1 MLHCMACLICRGIQV
16 AYVLSLYVDVCPTYY
31 RLELTKAPL
40 NYATNT
46 FTTLVPISMDFSPE
60 PYPLNVQFNASN
72 DVVNDEMYNKVL
84 TSVKENGYTLRYVHE
99 DLKSDY
105 NIVLAA
111 VQQQGWA
118 LPYASPDLQKNCN
131 IVEAAVKQNG
141 EVLYVV
147 HPDMEKNYNIVEA
160 AVKQNGLALKNAHY
174 DMKNDFNIV
183 MAAVKQ
189 DGMALQFA
197 HDDMKRNY
205 NVVMAAVKQDGMALQ
220 YSHKNLKKNYNI
232 VEEAVKQNGYALQ
245 YANDDMRKNYD
256 IVEAAV
262 KQNGRAL
269 QYAHDDFK
277 RNYNIVEAAV
287 KQSLHALQYAH
298 ESSIIRNQVVSPI
311 ILKALKDDP
320 DGRLVFHALVGDKTK
335 ANIIK
340 ILVKADRSFVDLM
353 DDDGSRAIDRAV
365 PDCKLAIELALC
377 LFEKFDVL
385 SDTPIIHK
393 SPTACVFKA
402 LDKTNESF
410 VALKCIN
417 NHHQVRRCLQCQQF
431 VAVVYE

>member
-1 MLHCMACLICRGIQV
+1 M
-16 AYVLSLYVDVCPTYY
+16 
-31 RLELTKAPL
+31 
-40 NYATNT
+40 
-46 FTTLVPISMDFSPE
+46 
-60 PYPLNVQFNASN
+60 
-72 DVVNDEMYNKVL
+72 
-84 TSVKENGYTLRYVHE
+84 
-99 DLKSDY
+99 
-105 NIVLAA
+105 LAA

-118 LPYASPDLQKNCN
+118 LQYASPDLQKNFN

-160 AVKQNGLALKNAHY
+160 AVKQNGLGLNDAHY
-174 DMKNDFNIV
+174 DMKNEHNIVMAAVKQDGKALQFAHDDLKSDFNIV

-189 DGMALQFA
+189 DGMALQ
-197 HDDMKRNY
+197 
-205 NVVMAAVKQDGMALQ
+205 
-220 YSHKNLKKNYNI
+220 YSHDNLKKNYNI
-232 VEEAVKQNGYALQ
+232 VDEAVKQNGYALQ
-245 YANDDMRKNYD
+245 YVHDDILKNYD
-256 IVEAAV
+256 IVETAV

-277 RNYNIVEAAV
+277 RNYDFVEVAV

-311 ILKALKDDP
+311 ILKAIKDDP
-320 DGRLVFHALVGDKTK
+320 DGRLVFHELVGDKTR

-353 DDDGSRAIDRAV
+353 DDDGRRAIDRAV

-393 SPTACVFKA
+393 SPTTCVFKA
-402 LDKTNESF
+402 LDKANESF
-410 VALKCIN
+410 VALKCVKN
-417 NHHQVRRCLQCQQF
+417 RHQVRRCLQCQRF
-431 VAVVYE
+431 VAVSYEKYHFNSKLNKIFTI